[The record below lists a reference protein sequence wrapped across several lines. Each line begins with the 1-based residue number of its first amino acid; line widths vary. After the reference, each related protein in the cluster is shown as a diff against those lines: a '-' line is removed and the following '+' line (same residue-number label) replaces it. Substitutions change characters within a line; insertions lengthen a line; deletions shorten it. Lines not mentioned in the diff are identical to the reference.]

1 MQLEQAQDRIFKVS
15 RIIKR
20 LYEDNVN
27 GKIFYT
33 SIISLSHI
41 SKYGG
46 NIIILDSR
54 FGEEFGKKSPLYLL
68 GKSLELLAEA
78 DIAIFGSGWEQS
90 RGCRIEHTCCE
101 EYGIP
106 MEYAK

>member
-1 MQLEQAQDRIFKVS
+1 MTDRKKYGDTVKIFISQPMTGKS
-15 RIIKR
+15 PEEIRKTRENIIKHA
-20 LYEDNVN
+20 
-27 GKIFYT
+27 GM
-33 SIISLSHI
+33 
-41 SKYGG
+41 KYGG
-46 NIIILDSR
+46 DIIILDSW

-101 EYGIP
+101 EYSIP